1 MAAHLKRKHNMPQ
14 SPATSASSAA
24 TPSREP
30 RLLQFFPSPLAKSS
44 TRAKSITDALSFFLC
59 KSIQPYSITA
69 NEGFKYLLEVLE
81 PRYSIPDRKVF
92 SDKLVPALY
101 EKVKMD
107 VVDSMSRAQR
117 VSITVDGWTS
127 CATDSYITVTAH
139 YVTEEW
145 DLQSHVLQTRVFNAS
160 HTGANLAALLQNVL
174 REWNITD
181 KNPALVTDNARNMV
195 VAGAGADVTPHVR
208 CVAHTLNLASQKA
221 LKMDRVSELLVK
233 VRKVVTY
240 FHKSP
245 QAAEVLREIQSQLH
259 LPNHKLIHD
268 VCTRWNSSV
277 DMLERFWEQQP
288 ALLNAMLSRRI
299 RRGEGLAATAVNEDD
314 MRLIQE
320 IIKLMSPVKVATTL
334 LSEEKSPTISM
345 IAPIQAKLHKHF
357 SEDNTDMPIIAE
369 MKRRFRQDF
378 FDRYVE
384 LQELLNS
391 ASALDPRFKD
401 LTFLDDVDSRDLIF
415 VKITAEVVKMNEK
428 MKGIGALDE
437 GGALDDGGALD
448 EGGAAEGGGDRSP
461 SIEERRD
468 DDVLPSPKKKTAM
481 DQLFGE
487 FVTTRTPMKTTR
499 EKAKD
504 EILKYRE
511 RDSLELGG
519 DVLQWS
525 FNIEEDMDPNLPGSS
540 SSNSTLPL
548 PGPSTQTTEVWKTAA
563 PSEAVRLFMEDL
575 RRGGDHQPP
584 LRLTLNAGDTDEER
598 DGTLI
603 SFYKQRRETCQW
615 AADFRCSI
623 LGDAAVG
630 VGVMRNT
637 LSTAISKLTSGFK
650 KNMGN
655 AGVTAIFE
663 GQREHLV
670 LNLCTAILESD
681 LFAMAGRMVGH
692 SSIHGGPSLSGLSP
706 AVLDALTRGTK
717 DIVTSKLCL
726 EDCPEIEVRDTI
738 SLLLK
743 EEWTEAESVRVA
755 DLCTEWYFPVP
766 TKETNRLLLF
776 QQLLSHAVLGR
787 ANAQIKQFRKGIKE
801 TGIWPLLTARPDV
814 LPLLFPR
821 ETDVELT
828 PQMVLKCIIWPEASI
843 DSDDS
848 EDEMSTTN
856 INLISGF
863 FRAFV
868 KEASSDV
875 LKGLMKFWTGWEL
888 PSPRL
893 TFKVVRSRGHHHL
906 PTAST
911 CYEQLRIPD
920 HYKSGSALKLDLHA
934 CIESVQSGFGLI

>member
-1 MAAHLKRKHNMPQ
+1 M
-14 SPATSASSAA
+14 
-24 TPSREP
+24 
-30 RLLQFFPSPLAKSS
+30 
-44 TRAKSITDALSFFLC
+44 
-59 KSIQPYSITA
+59 
-69 NEGFKYLLEVLE
+69 
-81 PRYSIPDRKVF
+81 
-92 SDKLVPALY
+92 
-101 EKVKMD
+101 
-107 VVDSMSRAQR
+107 
-117 VSITVDGWTS
+117 
-127 CATDSYITVTAH
+127 
-139 YVTEEW
+139 
-145 DLQSHVLQTRVFNAS
+145 
-160 HTGANLAALLQNVL
+160 
-174 REWNITD
+174 
-181 KNPALVTDNARNMV
+181 
-195 VAGAGADVTPHVR
+195 
-208 CVAHTLNLASQKA
+208 
-221 LKMDRVSELLVK
+221 
-233 VRKVVTY
+233 RKVVTY

-461 SIEERRD
+461 SIEERR
-468 DDVLPSPKKKTAM
+468 
-481 DQLFGE
+481 
-487 FVTTRTPMKTTR
+487 
-499 EKAKD
+499 
-504 EILKYRE
+504 
-511 RDSLELGG
+511 
-519 DVLQWS
+519 
-525 FNIEEDMDPNLPGSS
+525 
-540 SSNSTLPL
+540 
-548 PGPSTQTTEVWKTAA
+548 VWKTAA
-563 PSEAVRLFMEDL
+563 PSEAVHLFMEDL

-623 LGDAAVG
+623 L
-630 VGVMRNT
+630 
-637 LSTAISKLTSGFK
+637 
-650 KNMGN
+650 
-655 AGVTAIFE
+655 
-663 GQREHLV
+663 
-670 LNLCTAILESD
+670 
-681 LFAMAGRMVGH
+681 
-692 SSIHGGPSLSGLSP
+692 
-706 AVLDALTRGTK
+706 
-717 DIVTSKLCL
+717 
-726 EDCPEIEVRDTI
+726 
-738 SLLLK
+738 
-743 EEWTEAESVRVA
+743 
-755 DLCTEWYFPVP
+755 
-766 TKETNRLLLF
+766 
-776 QQLLSHAVLGR
+776 
-787 ANAQIKQFRKGIKE
+787 
-801 TGIWPLLTARPDV
+801 
-814 LPLLFPR
+814 
-821 ETDVELT
+821 DVELT

-911 CYEQLRIPD
+911 CYERLRIPD
-920 HYKSGSALKLDLHA
+920 HYKSGSALKLDSMLA
-934 CIESVQSGFGLI
+934 